1 MKKKSG
7 LIAGIVILILLCIG
21 AGVLYQNMKPAASEG
36 EKHITVTV
44 IHGDQT
50 ENVFEFDTDAKYLGE
65 VLESENLVDGESGEY
80 GLFIT
85 TVDEETAD
93 DSKQQWWCIT
103 KGGEQVNTSADQTPV
118 SDGDAFELT
127 LKEGYFITLLFRKND
142 SVWFWS
148 ILSGIYGI
156 TFGAL
161 CTIPYFAIG
170 GISGAFAYWTSG
182 LLFDIIHCISN
193 FIVCLVLFKPIRYV
207 LEKCIQ
213 QIK

>member
-36 EKHITVTV
+36 EKHITVTF

-127 LKEGYFITLLFRKND
+127 LKEGY
-142 SVWFWS
+142 
-148 ILSGIYGI
+148 
-156 TFGAL
+156 
-161 CTIPYFAIG
+161 
-170 GISGAFAYWTSG
+170 
-182 LLFDIIHCISN
+182 
-193 FIVCLVLFKPIRYV
+193 
-207 LEKCIQ
+207 
-213 QIK
+213 

>member
-21 AGVLYQNMKPAASEG
+21 AGVLYQNMKPAAS
-36 EKHITVTV
+36 
-44 IHGDQT
+44 D
-50 ENVFEFDTDAKYLGE
+50 VFEFDTDAKYLGE

-127 LKEGYFITLLFRKND
+127 LKEGY
-142 SVWFWS
+142 
-148 ILSGIYGI
+148 
-156 TFGAL
+156 
-161 CTIPYFAIG
+161 
-170 GISGAFAYWTSG
+170 
-182 LLFDIIHCISN
+182 
-193 FIVCLVLFKPIRYV
+193 
-207 LEKCIQ
+207 
-213 QIK
+213 

>member
-85 TVDEETAD
+85 TVMK
-93 DSKQQWWCIT
+93 KQRMIPNNN
-103 KGGEQVNTSADQTPV
+103 GGVSQRREQVNTSQIRHQ
-118 SDGDAFELT
+118 FLT
-127 LKEGYFITLLFRKND
+127 EMH
-142 SVWFWS
+142 
-148 ILSGIYGI
+148 LS
-156 TFGAL
+156 L
-161 CTIPYFAIG
+161 
-170 GISGAFAYWTSG
+170 
-182 LLFDIIHCISN
+182 H
-193 FIVCLVLFKPIRYV
+193 
-207 LEKCIQ
+207 
-213 QIK
+213 

>member
-1 MKKKSG
+1 MKKKKRTDCRNCHLNPAVHWSRG
-7 LIAGIVILILLCIG
+7 FISEHE
-21 AGVLYQNMKPAASEG
+21 PAASEG

-50 ENVFEFDTDAKYLGE
+50 ENVFEFEHRCKISWRSFKKARI
-65 VLESENLVDGESGEY
+65 SWNGESGEY

-127 LKEGYFITLLFRKND
+127 LKEGY
-142 SVWFWS
+142 
-148 ILSGIYGI
+148 
-156 TFGAL
+156 
-161 CTIPYFAIG
+161 
-170 GISGAFAYWTSG
+170 
-182 LLFDIIHCISN
+182 
-193 FIVCLVLFKPIRYV
+193 
-207 LEKCIQ
+207 
-213 QIK
+213 

>member
-65 VLESENLVDGESGEY
+65 VLESENLVDGES
-80 GLFIT
+80 
-85 TVDEETAD
+85 EETAD

-127 LKEGYFITLLFRKND
+127 LKEGY
-142 SVWFWS
+142 
-148 ILSGIYGI
+148 
-156 TFGAL
+156 
-161 CTIPYFAIG
+161 
-170 GISGAFAYWTSG
+170 
-182 LLFDIIHCISN
+182 
-193 FIVCLVLFKPIRYV
+193 
-207 LEKCIQ
+207 
-213 QIK
+213 

>member
-7 LIAGIVILILLCIG
+7 LIAGIIILILLCIG
-21 AGVLYQNMKPAASEG
+21 AGVLYQKMKPAANDG

-127 LKEGYFITLLFRKND
+127 LKEGY
-142 SVWFWS
+142 
-148 ILSGIYGI
+148 
-156 TFGAL
+156 
-161 CTIPYFAIG
+161 
-170 GISGAFAYWTSG
+170 
-182 LLFDIIHCISN
+182 
-193 FIVCLVLFKPIRYV
+193 
-207 LEKCIQ
+207 
-213 QIK
+213 

>member
-1 MKKKSG
+1 
-7 LIAGIVILILLCIG
+7 
-21 AGVLYQNMKPAASEG
+21 MKPAASEG

-103 KGGEQVNTSADQTPV
+103 KGGEQVSTSADQTPV

-127 LKEGYFITLLFRKND
+127 LKEGY
-142 SVWFWS
+142 
-148 ILSGIYGI
+148 
-156 TFGAL
+156 
-161 CTIPYFAIG
+161 
-170 GISGAFAYWTSG
+170 
-182 LLFDIIHCISN
+182 
-193 FIVCLVLFKPIRYV
+193 
-207 LEKCIQ
+207 
-213 QIK
+213 